1 MAQSQV
7 STKVAIAAALQAAEV
22 SVTKIKVALAAA
34 TREGVPKA
42 TSAKLTK
49 ALRAAESSVSEL
61 REMQSLPQPA
71 KTPAPKTT
79 ATATATATANSAS
92 MPTEQGPIQVKQ
104 PGPLAGIRDPNRFGW
119 NS

>member
-7 STKVAIAAALQAAEV
+7 STKVAIAAALRAAEV
-22 SVTKIKVALAAA
+22 SVTKITAALTAA

-61 REMQSLPQPA
+61 REIPSLPQPT
-71 KTPAPKTT
+71 KTPAPNTT
-79 ATATATATANSAS
+79 ATATSAS
-92 MPTEQGPIQVKQ
+92 MPTEQGPIKVKQ
-104 PGPLAGIRDPNRFGW
+104 PGTVAGIRDPNRFGW

>member
-1 MAQSQV
+1 
-7 STKVAIAAALQAAEV
+7 
-22 SVTKIKVALAAA
+22 
-34 TREGVPKA
+34 
-42 TSAKLTK
+42 
-49 ALRAAESSVSEL
+49 L
-61 REMQSLPQPA
+61 REIPSLPQPT

-79 ATATATATANSAS
+79 ATATATSAS

>member
-7 STKVAIAAALQAAEV
+7 STKVAIAAALRAAEA
-22 SVTKIKVALAAA
+22 SVTKIKVTLAAA

-49 ALRAAESSVSEL
+49 ALRAAESSVSGL
-61 REMQSLPQPA
+61 REMPSLPQPT
-71 KTPAPKTT
+71 KTPAPNTT
-79 ATATATATANSAS
+79 ATSAS
-92 MPTEQGPIQVKQ
+92 TPTEQGPIKVKQ
-104 PGPLAGIRDPNRFGW
+104 PGTVVGIRDPNRFGW